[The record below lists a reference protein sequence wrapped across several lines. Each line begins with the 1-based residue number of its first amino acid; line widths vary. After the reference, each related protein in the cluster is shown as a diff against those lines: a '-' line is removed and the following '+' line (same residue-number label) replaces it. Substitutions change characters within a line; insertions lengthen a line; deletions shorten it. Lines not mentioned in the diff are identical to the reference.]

1 MLSMEACV
9 SKRRATHEV
18 GLTLVEI
25 LITLVIFVLIAGL
38 GFPAL
43 QQLIQRS
50 KTEGFARTCSVVM
63 HQARF
68 EAIKRG
74 VPCVVRFDP
83 DTNELVSYADV
94 NRDGLFNPDTA
105 VVDFRSTDYIMRR
118 VALPVGVDFGAP
130 DGLDIVE
137 GFTLIADL
145 APNVT
150 VFRENGSVDDAGAL
164 RVLDSRGNFLEI
176 RVAPAATA
184 RVTLQKWDGS
194 TWALQG
200 EGGHTW
206 EWH

>member
-1 MLSMEACV
+1 MS
-9 SKRRATHEV
+9 THEA
-18 GLTLVEI
+18 GFTLVEI

-50 KTEGFARTCSVVM
+50 KTEGFAQTCSVVM
-63 HQARF
+63 HQARL
-68 EAIKRG
+68 ESIKRG

-83 DTNELVSYADV
+83 DANELVSYADI

-105 VVDFRSTDYIMRR
+105 IADFRSTDYIMRR
-118 VALPVGVDFGAP
+118 VSLPAGVQFGAP
-130 DGLDIVE
+130 EGLDTVE
-137 GFTLIADL
+137 GFTTVPDL

-150 VFRENGSVDDAGAL
+150 IFREDGSVDDAGAL
-164 RVLDSRGNFLEI
+164 RLLDVRGNFLQI

-194 TWALQG
+194 TWMLQG
-200 EGGHTW
+200 EGDHTW
-206 EWH
+206 EWN